1 MVTATSHDRIQ
12 KNTNTNL
19 SLQLIPARTSV
30 IKKVTRQLRS
40 TIFTLPLVLPDNHSS
55 LIKVNDLRAKLF
67 IKYIVFA
74 YIKV

>member
-19 SLQLIPARTSV
+19 SLQLIPASTSV

-40 TIFTLPLVLPDNHSS
+40 TIFTLPLVLPDNHSG